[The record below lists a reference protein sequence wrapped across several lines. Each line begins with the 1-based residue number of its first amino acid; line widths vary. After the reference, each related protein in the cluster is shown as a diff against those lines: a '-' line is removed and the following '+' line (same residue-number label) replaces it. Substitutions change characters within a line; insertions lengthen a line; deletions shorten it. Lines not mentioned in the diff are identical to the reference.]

1 MHVFYVGKKMFVK
14 NKIKL
19 NKKQNLIPYIGIKGK
34 TSLMPNSTKALG
46 PREGGGEPC
55 VAENALCRSHA

>member
-1 MHVFYVGKKMFVK
+1 MHVFYVGKKTFVK
-14 NKIKL
+14 NKVKL

-46 PREGGGEPC
+46 PRVGG
-55 VAENALCRSHA
+55 